1 MSVLLHSANMKLC
14 TPSLLVLTAHMNYE
28 GFISV
33 VKFSFSPWKQAGDNW
48 PIYSS
53 TIMTTLEHHI
63 AGFFCI

>member
-33 VKFSFSPWKQAGDNW
+33 VKFSFSAWKQVVDNW
-48 PIYSS
+48 PIYS
-53 TIMTTLEHHI
+53 
-63 AGFFCI
+63 